1 MPDFPAAQPHGPLTE
16 IFPDV
21 FFVTGGFRFAPG
33 LAITRNMTV
42 VRDGRDLTV
51 VNSVRLSPE
60 GEAELEQ
67 LGTVRHV
74 VRIGAFH
81 GADDPYFVHRFGAK
95 LWAPPGTEHAAG
107 LKSDADLVPGS
118 SPIADSRVFLFERA
132 RMAEAAL
139 ILEREGGLLLTCDS
153 YQNWTDFEGCSLLG
167 KLMMKAMGFGP
178 TLVGGPWAKRMG
190 PDVRTDFDRLEDL
203 PFSSLIPA
211 HGTVLRGA
219 AKPGLRA
226 AVTARFN

>member
-1 MPDFPAAQPHGPLTE
+1 MTDFPAAQPHGPVTE

-33 LAITRNMTV
+33 LSITRNMTV
-42 VRDGRDLTV
+42 VRQGQDLTV

-81 GADDPYFVHRFGAK
+81 GADDPYFVERFGAK
-95 LWAPPGTEHAAG
+95 LWAPPRTEHAGG
-107 LKSDADLVPGS
+107 LRSDAELAPGS
-118 SPIADSRVFLFERA
+118 SPIEGSRVFLFEKGSLS
-132 RMAEAAL
+132 EAAL
-139 ILEREGGLLLTCDS
+139 ILDREGGLLLTCDS
-153 YQNWTDFEGCSLLG
+153 FQNWTSFDGCSFFG

-190 PDVRTDFDRLEDL
+190 PAVKSDFDRLEDL
-203 PFSSLIPA
+203 PFRTLIPA
-211 HGTVLRGA
+211 HGTVLRDD
-219 AKPGLRA
+219 AKPGLRT
-226 AVTARFN
+226 AVHARFN